1 MKKLLGIFLVAT
13 LCLMMVFAVNA
24 ADVYVKDGGE
34 GDGTTAEAPMGSL
47 EDAIASIAKDGGTVH
62 IVETYSHDGEFT
74 EPEHEAPITVT
85 GGEFIFAGT
94 KNRWYLNGETTFE
107 NITITAADPSKGA
120 VIVAQFNPIVMGEG
134 VTVPEKTYL
143 VGGHQMDG
151 MGSDTEAKMAEKGW
165 PLDKDSYV
173 TVKSGVFHVVC
184 GFSRS
189 ASVAMYTGTSHLN
202 IEGGTINM
210 LLGGSC
216 NGSAGQNAEINVSG
230 GEITTLM
237 TAGDA
242 TRRLNGDCTVNI
254 SGGSITTLDLCNI
267 MGVGTVNVSGGTIGQ
282 ATKRVEA
289 DLQYMVDGTVTL
301 NILGDAKVMPGV
313 TMGFDVVNGEIASPV
328 IPGVNDVEE
337 TTESVAE
344 STVAETVAETTSAE
358 NNGENGGNIGL
369 IIGIVAAVVVVVAI
383 VAVVAKKK
391 K

>member
-1 MKKLLGIFLVAT
+1 MKKLLAVILAAVLCMALAVAV
-13 LCLMMVFAVNA
+13 CA

-34 GDGTTAEAPMGSL
+34 GDGTTAETPMGNL
-47 EDAIASIAKDGGTVH
+47 ADAIASIAKDGGTVH
-62 IVETYSHDGEFT
+62 IVDTYSHDGEFT

-107 NITITAADPSKGA
+107 NVTITAADESKGA

-134 VTVPEKTYL
+134 VTVPSKTYL
-143 VGGHQMDG
+143 LGGHQLDG
-151 MGSDTEAKMAEKGW
+151 MGKDTETLMAEKGW

-173 TVKSGVFHVVC
+173 TIKSGVYHVVS
-184 GFSRS
+184 GYSRG
-189 ASVAMYTGTSHLN
+189 ASTALYKGTSH
-202 IEGGTINM
+202 ITVDGGTINM

-216 NGSAGQNAEINVSG
+216 NGSAGQNAEITVNG

-242 TRRLNGDCTVNI
+242 TRRLNGDCVVNLN
-254 SGGSITTLDLCNI
+254 GGSVAVLDVCNI

-282 ATKRVEA
+282 AAKRVEA

-301 NILGDAKVMPGV
+301 NILEGARVMPGV
-313 TMGFDVVNGEIASPV
+313 AMGFDVVNGEIASPV
-328 IPGVNDVEE
+328 IPGINETEE
-337 TTESVAE
+337 TEEVVTTEAPVTTETAPAEAEGGISPVA
-344 STVAETVAETTSAE
+344 
-358 NNGENGGNIGL
+358 
-369 IIGIVAAVVVVVAI
+369 IIAIIAAVVVV
-383 VAVVAKKK
+383 AVVVVIVVKKK